1 MNSARIGK
9 KKLRMNLPNQTEL
22 RRIARMLDANFL
34 VSENNLLNTVMEEEE
49 KRNKEATRIYPDSMG
64 VRSIAVQPLE
74 ELEARERVANM
85 YGAICNVL
93 RL

>member
-1 MNSARIGK
+1 
-9 KKLRMNLPNQTEL
+9 MNLPNQTEL

-64 VRSIAVQPLE
+64 VRSIAVQPLIWKNLRQE
-74 ELEARERVANM
+74 KEWQ
-85 YGAICNVL
+85 ICMV
-93 RL
+93 RYATC

>member
-1 MNSARIGK
+1 
-9 KKLRMNLPNQTEL
+9 MNLPNQTEL
-22 RRIARMLDANFL
+22 RRIARMLDAFL